1 MLALA
6 MYSVTARRKGAKTPM
21 NLIQPLLFHLGLV
34 EAKGDSLCL
43 AEGLLIIT
51 FPDGY
56 ENSPV
61 ISRL

>member
-1 MLALA
+1 M
-6 MYSVTARRKGAKTPM
+6 K
-21 NLIQPLLFHLGLV
+21 LIQPLLFHLGLV